1 MKKIIV
7 KLSIFI
13 SVFIILSILGFVI
26 YYDLFQNTHL
36 ASYLDKI
43 KRLESLQYTEKAIFI
58 GGSATHFGIQA
69 ELFEKE
75 TGISSINMGLHAG
88 GSFKM
93 YMDNV
98 LPYLSSGDKI
108 FLCLEYEYYSS
119 DFDMISDESIDLT
132 YLSSQTIFKNT
143 SLFYKIKTIPETL
156 TVGWRHLGN
165 IIKYGI
171 AFLTNK
177 DYMNIFLGDY
187 RRDYSDEYG
196 DYKGIKNIPNR
207 FFKIEHFFIYDDKMF
222 ISKLDK
228 YLNSIDR
235 KDIEIYLLF
244 PPGDRSLFETSDKEI
259 RKIYSKLLALKTIKL
274 LFRPQEVKYADN
286 DFFNTVYHLNY
297 NAAIKYTQY
306 IISKYKHL
314 E

>member
-13 SVFIILSILGFVI
+13 SIFIILSILGFVI

-36 ASYLDKI
+36 ASYIDKI
-43 KRLESLQYTEKAIFI
+43 ERLKSLRYTEKAIFI

-75 TGISSINMGLHAG
+75 TGIPSINMGLHAG

-98 LPYLSSGDKI
+98 LPYLNSGDKI
-108 FLCLEYEYYSS
+108 FLCVEYEYYSS
-119 DFDMISDESIDLT
+119 DFDTISDVSIDLT

-143 SLFYKIKTIPETL
+143 SLFYKIKTVPETL
-156 TVGWRHLGN
+156 TVGWRHLGH
-165 IIKYGI
+165 IIKYAI
-171 AFLTNK
+171 ITFLTNK
-177 DYMNIFLGDY
+177 DYLGDY

-207 FFKIEHFFIYDDKMF
+207 FFKIDHFFIFDDKMF

-228 YLNSIDR
+228 YLNHIGR

-244 PPGDRSLFETSDKEI
+244 PPGSSSLFETSDKEI
-259 RKIYSKLLALKTIKL
+259 KKIYFKLLSLRSIKL
-274 LFRPQEVKYADN
+274 LFRPQEVKYANN
-286 DFFNTVYHLNY
+286 DFFDTHYHLNY